1 MCWPEVGRC
10 QFLIPRCPLE
20 FQILEERSRP
30 LASGSARVGQEP
42 GFSAA
47 HTPGCPRGSQAD
59 CAVWPAVPP
68 SPSTGGG
75 GGRAVRH
82 GMAAGA
88 AAPGW
93 APRAVQ
99 RLLLLLLPAV
109 CAAAP
114 ESPAA
119 ARLSLHPPYFNLAE
133 AAKIRATA
141 TCGEPEPGGARP
153 RPELYCKLVGGPT
166 ALGSGHTIQVRYPE
180 RARRC
185 GGPGAPFPCGLP
197 LGAKR
202 SGTFPLRPPAR

>member
-1 MCWPEVGRC
+1 MR
-10 QFLIPRCPLE
+10 R
-20 FQILEERSRP
+20 
-30 LASGSARVGQEP
+30 
-42 GFSAA
+42 
-47 HTPGCPRGSQAD
+47 
-59 CAVWPAVPP
+59 
-68 SPSTGGG
+68 
-75 GGRAVRH
+75 

-99 RLLLLLLPAV
+99 LLLLLLLLLLPV
-109 CAAAP
+109 RAAAREP
-114 ESPAA
+114 PAA

-166 ALGSGHTIQVRYPE
+166 APGSGHTIQVRYPE

-197 LGAKR
+197 PGAKR
-202 SGTFPLRPPAR
+202 LGTFPLRPPAAR

>member
-1 MCWPEVGRC
+1 MR
-10 QFLIPRCPLE
+10 R
-20 FQILEERSRP
+20 
-30 LASGSARVGQEP
+30 
-42 GFSAA
+42 
-47 HTPGCPRGSQAD
+47 
-59 CAVWPAVPP
+59 
-68 SPSTGGG
+68 
-75 GGRAVRH
+75 
-82 GMAAGA
+82 GMAAGP

-99 RLLLLLLPAV
+99 LLLLLLLPAV

-185 GGPGAPFPCGLP
+185 GVRGLP
-197 LGAKR
+197 FRAVFH
-202 SGTFPLRPPAR
+202 SV

>member
-1 MCWPEVGRC
+1 MR
-10 QFLIPRCPLE
+10 R
-20 FQILEERSRP
+20 
-30 LASGSARVGQEP
+30 
-42 GFSAA
+42 
-47 HTPGCPRGSQAD
+47 
-59 CAVWPAVPP
+59 
-68 SPSTGGG
+68 
-75 GGRAVRH
+75 

-99 RLLLLLLPAV
+99 LLLLLLLPAL

-141 TCGEPEPGGARP
+141 TCGESEPGGARP

-166 ALGSGHTIQVRYPE
+166 TPGSGHTIQVRYPE

-185 GGPGAPFPCGLP
+185 GGPGGSLSVRSST
-197 LGAKR
+197 GAKR
-202 SGTFPLRPPAR
+202 LGTFPLRPPAR